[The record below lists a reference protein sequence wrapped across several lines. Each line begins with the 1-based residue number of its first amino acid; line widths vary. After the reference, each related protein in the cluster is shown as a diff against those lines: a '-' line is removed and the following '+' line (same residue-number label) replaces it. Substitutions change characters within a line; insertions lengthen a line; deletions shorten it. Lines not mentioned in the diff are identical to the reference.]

1 MIMMP
6 TGKYE
11 LIIIGALTG
20 GLIGVGWIVEFYDFH
35 TAVYKNPYSTLRL
48 IILCACAG
56 GIAGL
61 GKYAWDLWR
70 T

>member
-1 MIMMP
+1 MMP

-11 LIIIGALTG
+11 LLIIGALTS
-20 GLIGVGWIVEFYDFH
+20 GVFGVRWTVEFYDVH

-48 IILCACAG
+48 ITLFACAG
-56 GIAGL
+56 GIVGFAI
-61 GKYAWDLWR
+61 YAWDLWR

>member
-6 TGKYE
+6 TGKCE
-11 LIIIGALTG
+11 LILIGALTG
-20 GLIGVGWIVEFYDFH
+20 GVVGVGWVVEFYDFH

-48 IILCACAG
+48 IILFACAG

>member
-1 MIMMP
+1 MMP

-20 GLIGVGWIVEFYDFH
+20 GVFGVGWVVESYDFH

-48 IILCACAG
+48 VILFACAG
-56 GIAGL
+56 GKVGFA
-61 GKYAWDLWR
+61 KYAWDLWH

>member
-1 MIMMP
+1 MMP

-35 TAVYKNPYSTLRL
+35 TAVYKNPYSTLRVV
-48 IILCACAG
+48 ILFACTG
-56 GIAGL
+56 GIVGFA
-61 GKYAWDLWR
+61 KHAWDLWR